1 MMKRAIFPGSFD
13 PFTNGHLDIV
23 NRGLS
28 LFDEII
34 IAIGHNTT
42 KKRHFE
48 IELMKSKIENI
59 FSNNNKVSVKT
70 YNQITA
76 HYAKENEANYLLRGL
91 RNITDFEYEKS
102 IASFNKNLNP
112 DLETIF
118 LITAP
123 EFSNISSTIIRELH
137 KFEADITNYIPFEL

>member
-1 MMKRAIFPGSFD
+1 MKRAIFPGSFD

-23 NRGLS
+23 NRGLL

-48 IELMKSKIENI
+48 IELMKSKIENL
-59 FSNNNKVSVKT
+59 FSNNNKVSVVV

-76 HYAKENEANYLLRGL
+76 HFAKEKQANFLLRGL

-102 IASFNKNLNP
+102 IESFNKNLNP
-112 DLETIF
+112 ELETVF

-123 EFSNISSTIIRELH
+123 EFTNISSTIIRELH